1 MNSDSNFLSICN
13 LTKTYNSLSG
23 EVIAVSNLSLNVR
36 EGEFLSIIGSSGCGK
51 STILNILAGLDKDF
65 SGKVR
70 YKDGVKFS
78 YMLQEDSLFPW
89 LNVYENA
96 ILGLKIQKKLTSD
109 NIEHVKYLL
118 EKYGLKDFAYKKIS
132 SLSGGMRQRVALI
145 RTIATRPNLILL
157 DEPFSALDYQTRL
170 KVSDDIY
177 RIIKEEGITV
187 IMVTHDIAEAISMSD
202 RIVVL
207 SKRPASIKNIY
218 DIELTDKSTPI
229 SNRKAP
235 EFSTY
240 YDKLWR
246 DIDENV

>member
-1 MNSDSNFLSICN
+1 MDSNYILTINN
-13 LTKTYNSLSG
+13 LCKCYNSLNG
-23 EVIAVSNLSLNVR
+23 EVLAVSNLSLDVKD
-36 EGEFLSIIGSSGCGK
+36 GEFLSIIGSSGCGK
-51 STILNILAGLDKDF
+51 STILNILAGLDSDY

-70 YKDGVKFS
+70 FKNGIKFS
-78 YMLQEDSLFPW
+78 YMLQEDTLFPW
-89 LNVYENA
+89 LSVYENA
-96 ILGLKIQKKLTSD
+96 MLGLKIQKKVTNDSK
-109 NIEHVKYLL
+109 EYVKYLL
-118 EKYGLKDFAYKKIS
+118 NKYGLSDFMDKRIS

-145 RTIATRPNLILL
+145 RTIATKPNLIFL

-177 RIIKEEGITV
+177 KILKEEGISA

-207 SKRPASIKNIY
+207 SKRPATIKNIY
-218 DIELTDKSTPI
+218 EIELTNKSTPI
-229 SNRKAP
+229 NNRKAP
-235 EFSTY
+235 EFSVY